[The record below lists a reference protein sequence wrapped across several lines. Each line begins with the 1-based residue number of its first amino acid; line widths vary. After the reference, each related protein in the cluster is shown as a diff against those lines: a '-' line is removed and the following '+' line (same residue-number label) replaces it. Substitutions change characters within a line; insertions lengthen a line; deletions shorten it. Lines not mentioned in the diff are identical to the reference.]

1 MSDESIVDIGV
12 GVGDYGGG
20 GDVRASDRDLQRLR
34 GSERSTNRRDR
45 RSGLGRALVAI
56 LAAIGVIVAVPLL
69 TGGDDNEEQGSEN
82 SRAPASASGDNGSG
96 TGRGAAA
103 PTSAPATG
111 TIFEPPAVSHLRSDD
126 VASVFGG
133 AIDTDAVQY
142 GVAYVANGDFTIL
155 DHRGISVPE
164 PLIAQRYATVMTLGL
179 LTSGGRTWAIDATDR
194 DRSYLVSNT
203 YVVVVSQRPGTIAVI
218 NPDNLADIGLMSAG
232 LPVPSLELPE
242 GADLLWVQ
250 GRGLLILP
258 RTGGTF
264 EVGGIASSL
273 TRISD
278 ERAVAA
284 SLGATVY
291 ERCDDT
297 LACAYV
303 LQAVGDVVV
312 ELPFPQGARFSLSPD
327 GQWLVAMAADES
339 STLFAVST
347 AQERV
352 LTVGEVSAVDWA
364 PDSSF
369 VVIVRNDMVEIVY
382 PATGQTIEILLNDVP
397 DNDSLL
403 VFSS

>member
-1 MSDESIVDIGV
+1 
-12 GVGDYGGG
+12 
-20 GDVRASDRDLQRLR
+20 
-34 GSERSTNRRDR
+34 
-45 RSGLGRALVAI
+45 
-56 LAAIGVIVAVPLL
+56 
-69 TGGDDNEEQGSEN
+69 
-82 SRAPASASGDNGSG
+82 
-96 TGRGAAA
+96 
-103 PTSAPATG
+103 
-111 TIFEPPAVSHLRSDD
+111 
-126 VASVFGG
+126 
-133 AIDTDAVQY
+133 
-142 GVAYVANGDFTIL
+142 
-155 DHRGISVPE
+155 
-164 PLIAQRYATVMTLGL
+164 
-179 LTSGGRTWAIDATDR
+179 
-194 DRSYLVSNT
+194 
-203 YVVVVSQRPGTIAVI
+203 
-218 NPDNLADIGLMSAG
+218 
-232 LPVPSLELPE
+232 
-242 GADLLWVQ
+242 
-250 GRGLLILP
+250 LILP

-291 ERCDDT
+291 ERCDDM

-312 ELPFPQGARFSLSPD
+312 ELPFPQGASFSVSPD

-352 LTVGEVSAVDWA
+352 LSAGEVSAVDWA

-397 DNDSLL
+397 DNGSLL